1 VSRRRVNLLL
11 YVGNN
16 PAPLSIEGVYAQGSP
31 PDSLHVYMSIGQL
44 KLLLNA
50 VGEKAVARGTK
61 LAGEAIG
68 GAIYDAVDAWQRKRR
83 RRKLVE

>member
-1 VSRRRVNLLL
+1 VNLLL

-31 PDSLHVYMSIGQL
+31 PDSLHVYMSVGQV

-50 VGEKAVARGTK
+50 VGEKVVARGTK

-68 GAIYDAVDAWQRKRR
+68 GAIYDAVGAWQRKRR